1 MMKHFPASAR
11 HSVDLGWLRSAM
23 SFSFGEYFD
32 PDNSSF
38 GVMRVLND
46 DTIAPGRGFGAHP
59 HSEMEIVT
67 IPLTGRLKHE
77 DNLGNIEVTSAGEVQ
92 RMSAGTGII
101 HAEYNDSDTE
111 EGTFLQL
118 WFMPKERGL
127 APSYEMASYDEAK
140 LQNALLPVVTPDG
153 AGDTASINQDMTI
166 YLGRLQPGRR
176 IFFNQ
181 KTGRRAFVMVLEG
194 NLNANGIAMGPKDSI
209 RAEFEPDFVLSAEES
224 AFVMLIDLP

>member
-1 MMKHFPASAR
+1 MMKLYPASSR
-11 HSVDLGWLRSAM
+11 HAVDLGWLRSSL

-67 IPLTGRLKHE
+67 IPLAGRLKHE
-77 DNLGNIEVTSAGEVQ
+77 DNLGNVEVTSAGEVQ

-101 HAEYNDSDTE
+101 HAEYNDSETE
-111 EGTFLQL
+111 EGSFLQM
-118 WFMPKERGL
+118 WFMPKERGI
-127 APSYEMASYDEAK
+127 APSYEMSRYEEEK
-140 LQNALLPVVTPDG
+140 LENTLLPVVTPDG
-153 AGDTASINQDMTI
+153 ANGTASINQDLTI

-176 IFFNQ
+176 LLFHQ

-194 NLNANGIAMGPKDSI
+194 KLNLNGTAMGPKDSI
-209 RAEFEPDFVLSAEES
+209 RAEFEPDFVLSAEEP